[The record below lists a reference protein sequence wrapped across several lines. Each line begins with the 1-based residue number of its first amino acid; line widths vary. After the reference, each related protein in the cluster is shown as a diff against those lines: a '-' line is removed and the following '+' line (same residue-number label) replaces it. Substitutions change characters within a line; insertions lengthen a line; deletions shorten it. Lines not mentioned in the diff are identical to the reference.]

1 MSVPTAYLGVILIW
15 ATTPLA
21 IKWSAETGFL
31 FGVTAR
37 MVIGAV
43 LCFGLIALLRVPF
56 PWHRSARQA
65 YLAATL
71 GVFGSMLCTYWGAQ
85 YIPSGFISVLFGVT
99 PFATGIM
106 AALWLGERFFSFV
119 RLFGLVLGLIGLL
132 LVFGAGIHLEGQ
144 AWLGITAVLVAA
156 LLHSASTVWIKR
168 SGAQLHP
175 VALNAGALSIAVPL
189 YLATWYLFDGQ
200 VPHAVEP
207 RSLWAIVY
215 LGVFGTALGFVLYFY
230 VLRHL
235 PAGVIALIT
244 LISPVLALFMG
255 HWFNGEVL
263 HALVWGGTSF
273 IIVGLLCYQFGGRL
287 LRVRSWREM
296 AAALAAYRRGV
307 GRRGAPVCARD

>member
-71 GVFGSMLCTYWGAQ
+71 GVFGAMLCTYWGAQ
-85 YIPSGFISVLFGVT
+85 YIPSGFISVLFGIT
-99 PFATGIM
+99 PFATGLM
-106 AALWLGERFFSFV
+106 AALWLGERFFSVV
-119 RLFGLVLGLIGLL
+119 RLLGLVLGLIGLS

-144 AWLGITAVLVAA
+144 AWLGIVAVLLAA
-156 LLHSASTVWIKR
+156 LLHSASIVWVKR
-168 SGAQLHP
+168 SSAQLHP

-189 YLATWYLFDGQ
+189 YLTAWYLFDGQ
-200 VPHAVEP
+200 VPRAVEP
-207 RSLWAIVY
+207 RSFLAIVY

-244 LISPVLALFMG
+244 LVSPVLALFVG
-255 HWFNGEVL
+255 HWFNGE
-263 HALVWGGTSF
+263 ALDAMVWGGTSF
-273 IIVGLLCYQFGGRL
+273 IIMGLVCYQFGGRV
-287 LRVRSWREM
+287 LRMRTWRGI
-296 AAALAAYRRGV
+296 AAAIAAHMHGV
-307 GRRGAPVCARD
+307 GRRGAAARARE